1 MDLIRTIEEDTE
13 IQDLSEDSDA
23 EVEVI
28 WRRKNNICVLIVL
41 DPCVQQRTIIIFSI
55 NRRNCDA
62 RKRKNLAIALNSFHR

>member
-28 WRRKNNICVLIVL
+28 RKNRELFIALM
-41 DPCVQQRTIIIFSI
+41 DPSVHSYIIIFSI
-55 NRRNCDA
+55 NQRN
-62 RKRKNLAIALNSFHR
+62 